1 MSDVLNQIDKM
12 FDEAIKNTDEETL
25 GEKLQKKR
33 ESLGLKMVDI
43 AKISG
48 LSESLIG
55 KIESNKIDDIKIS
68 TMKRLCGAYEVSP
81 KLFID
86 RMGIKDSTDRM
97 NKKMKEI
104 SKARKTLKE
113 EF

>member
-1 MSDVLNQIDKM
+1 MSDVLSQLDKM
-12 FDEAIKNTDEETL
+12 FDEAIKKTDPETL

-33 ESLGLKMVDI
+33 ESMGLKMVDI

-68 TMKRLCGAYEVSP
+68 TMKRLCGAYDLPP

-86 RMGIKDSTDRM
+86 RMGINDSVERM
-97 NKKMKEI
+97 SKKTKEI
-104 SKARKTLKE
+104 AKARKVLKE